1 MSTTTSTKALIGV
14 LLAGTVGVII
24 FLFVHVSSDPG
35 KPISVGTSK
44 AAACSKGQKCLP
56 DVSYTDTNGHVY
68 AAKDLAG
75 KVVVVNFWATWCV
88 PCREEMPAFS
98 RLQERW
104 ASKGVQFVGL
114 ARDEP
119 AKVARF
125 ARDVPVSYP
134 LWVGDEAA
142 GELSRRLGNRLGVLP
157 HTVIL
162 GRDARLLDNR
172 VGPHSEATLDLKLQA
187 LTEID
192 R

>member
-1 MSTTTSTKALIGV
+1 VPGALSPRWTYPLVAAAAFAAGGAMWWV
-14 LLAGTVGVII
+14 TRDTGAPPPALEAAPDFAPAALLAAS
-24 FLFVHVSSDPG
+24 F
-35 KPISVGTSK
+35 
-44 AAACSKGQKCLP
+44 A
-56 DVSYTDTNGHVY
+56 
-68 AAKDLAG
+68 DLAG
-75 KVVVVNFWATWCV
+75 RPHALGEFQGRIVVVNFWATWCV

-119 AKVARF
+119 SKVARF